1 MKMEAENASIF
12 SKVLYMENKDL
23 YDRLSKLSESGIVP
37 LHMPGH
43 KRNTDIFSMSN
54 PYGIDITEIDGF
66 DNLHNAD
73 GIIKEDFKRAAKLF
87 GADETL
93 FLVNGSSAGN
103 MAAICGA
110 SKKGDTVIVARNV
123 HCSVNNALF
132 LNELNPV
139 YIYPEIDEIGI
150 CTGITRE
157 SVLSLIHI

>member
-1 MKMEAENASIF
+1 
-12 SKVLYMENKDL
+12 
-23 YDRLSKLSESGIVP
+23 
-37 LHMPGH
+37 
-43 KRNTDIFSMSN
+43 
-54 PYGIDITEIDGF
+54 
-66 DNLHNAD
+66 
-73 GIIKEDFKRAAKLF
+73 
-87 GADETL
+87 
-93 FLVNGSSAGN
+93 

-157 SVLSLIHI
+157 SVRAALEEHVPARRSGSKSHARRSSRASGRNVTARKMM

>member
-1 MKMEAENASIF
+1 MGNIDILEKLEEN
-12 SKVLYMENKDL
+12 SKAGY
-23 YDRLSKLSESGIVP
+23 VP
-37 LHMPGH
+37 MHMPGG
-43 KRNTDIFSMSN
+43 KRNTEYASTSEL
-54 PYGIDITEIDGF
+54 DITEIDGF

-157 SVLSLIHI
+157 SVRACATRFSTASSRKPR

>member
-23 YDRLSKLSESGIVP
+23 YDRLSERGRGI
-37 LHMPGH
+37 MSRFIPGH

-110 SKKGDTVIVARNV
+110 SKKGDTVVVARNV

-132 LNELNPV
+132 LN
-139 YIYPEIDEIGI
+139 D
-150 CTGITRE
+150 
-157 SVLSLIHI
+157 

>member
-1 MKMEAENASIF
+1 
-12 SKVLYMENKDL
+12 
-23 YDRLSKLSESGIVP
+23 
-37 LHMPGH
+37 
-43 KRNTDIFSMSN
+43 MSN

-110 SKKGDTVIVARNV
+110 SKRVI
-123 HCSVNNALF
+123 L
-132 LNELNPV
+132 LLL
-139 YIYPEIDEIGI
+139 PEMCIV
-150 CTGITRE
+150 R
-157 SVLSLIHI
+157 LIMRCF

>member
-1 MKMEAENASIF
+1 
-12 SKVLYMENKDL
+12 MENKDL
-23 YDRLSKLSESGIVP
+23 YDRLSKLSESDIVP

-110 SKKGDTVIVARNV
+110 SKRVI
-123 HCSVNNALF
+123 L
-132 LNELNPV
+132 LLL
-139 YIYPEIDEIGI
+139 PEMCIV
-150 CTGITRE
+150 R
-157 SVLSLIHI
+157 LIMRCF

>member
-1 MKMEAENASIF
+1 
-12 SKVLYMENKDL
+12 MENKDL

-150 CTGITRE
+150 CRGITRE
-157 SVLSLIHI
+157 AVRIALEEHPEACDFIITSPT

>member
-1 MKMEAENASIF
+1 MEAENASIF

-23 YDRLSKLSESGIVP
+23 YDRLSELAAGDIVP

-87 GADETL
+87 GAAFSSERKQCRKY
-93 FLVNGSSAGN
+93 GSN
-103 MAAICGA
+103 MWCI
-110 SKKGDTVIVARNV
+110 KKG
-123 HCSVNNALF
+123 
-132 LNELNPV
+132 
-139 YIYPEIDEIGI
+139 
-150 CTGITRE
+150 
-157 SVLSLIHI
+157 

>member
-23 YDRLSKLSESGIVP
+23 YDRLSELAAGDIVP

-93 FLVNGSSAGN
+93 FILNGSIEGN
-103 MAAICGA
+103 IGEIFGE
-110 SKKGDTVIVARNV
+110 SKKGDNFIVYRN
-123 HCSVNNALF
+123 
-132 LNELNPV
+132 LN
-139 YIYPEIDEIGI
+139 
-150 CTGITRE
+150 C
-157 SVLSLIHI
+157 

>member
-23 YDRLSKLSESGIVP
+23 YDRLSELAAGDNVP

-73 GIIKEDFKRAAKLF
+73 GIRKDICHYNHNLHVRNNSKWLPLF
-87 GADETL
+87 
-93 FLVNGSSAGN
+93 
-103 MAAICGA
+103 
-110 SKKGDTVIVARNV
+110 
-123 HCSVNNALF
+123 
-132 LNELNPV
+132 
-139 YIYPEIDEIGI
+139 
-150 CTGITRE
+150 
-157 SVLSLIHI
+157 